1 MTVSVDKL
9 KQFLVAN
16 GVSDAGSQDA
26 EDKAVELLDLIR
38 AESSTGGDSRNIV
51 DHFKSWG
58 TAEITDELT
67 ATRSGMVSVFVNIAS
82 DFNKA
87 TGVRNANWFNI
98 FKSVIAGRRQWDKR
112 GAVGTHHYS
121 EVERH
126 ADILEVISNLRNE
139 GYTIVAAEITENAV
153 PITTYEW
160 DVKTAVIYGEEGAGL
175 TEEVLSL
182 VDDVVFI
189 PGRGSVRSLNVGTTS
204 GIFMYDYSM
213 KLGLI

>member
-1 MTVSVDKL
+1 MTVSVDRL
-9 KQFLVAN
+9 KKFLINN
-16 GVSDAGSQDA
+16 GMSVDGSQDA
-26 EDKAVELLDLIR
+26 EEKAVELLELIR
-38 AESSTGGDSRNIV
+38 AERSTGGDSRNVV
-51 DHFKSWG
+51 DKFKSWDKG
-58 TAEITDELT
+58 AIVDDL
-67 ATRSGMVSVFVNIAS
+67 ASTRSGMVSVFVNIAS

-87 TGVRNANWFNI
+87 TGVRSANWFNI
-98 FKSVIAGRRQWDKR
+98 FKSVIAGRRQWDTR

-126 ADILEVISNLRNE
+126 ADIIQVIRDLREE
-139 GYTIVAAEITENAV
+139 GYTIVAAEITADAV
-153 PITTYEW
+153 PITTYVW

-175 TEEVLSL
+175 TAEVLSL

-204 GIFMYDYSM
+204 GIFMYDYSL